1 MDNNLVSF
9 PNFGSRLNVDIKNML
24 LIQCNRLVKKFRFL
38 TTTEKKRYV
47 LKQYI
52 YNSFHIYLNKTIFRI
67 DNLASI
73 GLTLKRK
80 GSGNFCVESRL
91 HQLYEIGNDNL
102 STYNRVITT
111 PCHINLKN
119 NSVIIT
125 SLSRNVF
132 QNN

>member
-1 MDNNLVSF
+1 MTEIEELFVDNNLVSF

-80 GSGNFCVESRL
+80 GSGNFFWSQDSINFMKLVMTTYQHITELSLRL
-91 HQLYEIGNDNL
+91 
-102 STYNRVITT
+102 VIS
-111 PCHINLKN
+111 I
-119 NSVIIT
+119 
-125 SLSRNVF
+125 
-132 QNN
+132 